1 MKNAGKKLISLSC
14 ALAVLSSG
22 AINAL
27 ALAPSDYDGQSYE
40 SLGYTS
46 EDPDGVIN
54 LAVIAK
60 NNVNIYGDAMLIE
73 GSVYSN
79 GTINVGDGQGN
90 KIKGIFISGTDGSV
104 LEDEANGL
112 SRKCEGYIHVNDNGT
127 TDGITYY
134 STQPDVLGGSIMDK
148 ETSFECAY
156 TPFDIPEI
164 ANDLGDTE
172 MTVYYNDVW
181 DWSPELG
188 SYSKPGPN
196 APKTITEDT
205 HIGALKM
212 DGTQNN
218 WRNLDAALIIDT
230 TEGDV
235 TVVIDSLPNAVNPS
249 IKVVGGNRANIY
261 ISDVNILKNLALN
274 YNTNHYDSNYQMAP
288 ELNGSTENTYVY
300 LTGEDIDIQN
310 CWIGANTIYV
320 NGTSLTVSGS
330 SNIVSNIETGAN
342 AFTITGGATEVHG
355 IVCAPNA
362 DSEVVDSGTLYGQLH
377 TDTLTINGSGRIL
390 WHTDSEYAVKEPETT
405 APIEETTTEPA
416 SEETTVAPTEES
428 TTAPTEEEPTTEPE
442 TEKPNLP
449 SGKPINLYGV
459 NYAYI
464 FGYEPEIKAVTVTD
478 EEGNTTTKYVA
489 DIYMGPQDAVTRE
502 QTAAMIMRLVD
513 QKLGT
518 MDEVYPVT
526 DNISKH
532 EGAWYERGLAY
543 LASKGT
549 FDGIETVNVGPVT
562 RGEVAKL
569 VCFGLNLSDGAE
581 TSFTDIANSEFKP
594 YIEIMA
600 NHGYMNGVSDTIFEP
615 DRVMTRAEFCK
626 MFNNIIGREEMGLEA
641 ADGTEVTCELY
652 SIVDL
657 AGHWAEET
665 MLKATSAYDKDG
677 FVDVDT
683 RLRNIR
689 NTLDWYESQK
699 LY

>member
-27 ALAPSDYDGQSYE
+27 ALAPSDYDGKSYE

-46 EDPDGVIN
+46 EDPDGEIN
-54 LAVIAK
+54 LAVIANGDVK
-60 NNVNIYGDAMLIE
+60 IVGDAMYIE

-79 GTINVGDGQGN
+79 GTIYVGDGEGN
-90 KIKGIFISGTDGSV
+90 KIEGLFISGTDGSV
-104 LEDEANGL
+104 LEDKANGL
-112 SRKCEGYIHVNDNGT
+112 SRKCEGYIHVTDAGT
-127 TDGITYY
+127 TDGVTYY
-134 STQPDVLGGSIMDK
+134 STQPDILRGSIMDK
-148 ETSFECAY
+148 DTSFECAY
-156 TPFDIPEI
+156 TDFEIPAI
-164 ANDLGDTE
+164 ANDLGDTT

-188 SYSKPGPN
+188 SYSKPGPEG
-196 APKTITEDT
+196 PKTITEDT
-205 HIGALKM
+205 HIGALTM
-212 DGTQNN
+212 NGSQDN
-218 WRNLDAALIIDT
+218 WRGLDSALIIDT

-235 TVVIDSLPNAVNPS
+235 NVVIDSLPDAVNPS

-261 ISDVNILKNLALN
+261 ISDVSILNNLALN
-274 YNTNHYDSNYQMAP
+274 YNVCKRDANWQLVP
-288 ELNGSTENTYVY
+288 ELNGSTENTYLY
-300 LTGEDIDIQN
+300 LTGDAVDLQN

-330 SNIVSNIETGAN
+330 SHIVSNIETGAN
-342 AFTITGGATEVHG
+342 AFTITGGETEVYG

-362 DSEVVDSGTLYGQLH
+362 DSKVIDSGTLYGQLH
-377 TDTLTINGSGRIL
+377 TDTLTNNGTGRII
-390 WHTDSEYAVKEPETT
+390 WAKDSAYAEIETEPTEPVTVAT
-405 APIEETTTEPA
+405 EPVTEPVTEATEPVTEATEPVTEATEPA
-416 SEETTVAPTEES
+416 T
-428 TTAPTEEEPTTEPE
+428 
-442 TEKPNLP
+442 KPNLP
-449 SGKPINLYGV
+449 SGTPINLYGV
-459 NYAYI
+459 DYAYI

-478 EEGNTTTKYVA
+478 EEGNTTTKYTA

-513 QKLGT
+513 QTLGT
-518 MDEVYPVT
+518 MDEEYPVT

-532 EGAWYERGLAY
+532 AGAWYERGLAY

-549 FDGIETVNVGPVT
+549 FDGIDTVNVGPVT

-569 VCFGLNLSDGAE
+569 VCFGLNLSEGGVTA
-581 TSFTDIANSEFKP
+581 FTDIANSEFKP

-600 NHGYMNGVSDTIFEP
+600 NYGYMNGVSDTTFEP

-641 ADGTEVTCELY
+641 ADGREVTCELY

-657 AGHWAEET
+657 KGHWAEET